1 MYHLILT
8 TNTQFIKLLHNIK
21 RIHLMIFLG
30 IIAVFAS
37 SIPTYAEDTQVKW
50 IIEDQP
56 IIVEPKNE
64 SDIIE
69 FNVFGR
75 ETQSDKEQKKS
86 DVDEKSVK
94 LKISI
99 LEHKDGDYVSGSL
112 YNKDDLYISPTS
124 PEGMKI
130 NELLI
135 EQKQHWKEN
144 WLHKIKYW
152 DRFGDGY
159 IVLAEAML
167 EPVDGG
173 KYVVGGMKFDENP
186 NSNLAHYLRERGY
199 DINNPSSIPNDV
211 FAPVMYED
219 ARNMLA
225 KISDTEDG
233 IDLRELDPYYN
244 PLTEQDIEDIL
255 IEDIEKHSIAIQDNI
270 LDEMTT
276 SFESERAQSPELVQ
290 RSPKQD
296 IIRMDDS
303 IFETNIENKFYQNT
317 EFISDVSFDQKDI
330 AEFEDNL
337 THIFAV
343 IIAAVFLAI
352 IGYVIL
358 KKKKENVKQIIS
370 ITDSAQQVNVAE
382 QTFVMIDKSIQLLD
396 AGKKKE
402 AHEKLSHAIRF
413 YYSNKSGITKEIDT
427 TELIQILK
435 RQNLIEYDVIKS
447 WLKFCSLVEFAK
459 QDIHDIQFRNIISA
473 FRGKIK

>member
-1 MYHLILT
+1 MSICFWTLFFVTCILFT
-8 TNTQFIKLLHNIK
+8 T
-21 RIHLMIFLG
+21 
-30 IIAVFAS
+30 
-37 SIPTYAEDTQVKW
+37 IPTYAEDIHVKW

-56 IIVEPKNE
+56 EILE
-64 SDIIE
+64 SNNGIYSKESGI
-69 FNVFGR
+69 FGR

-86 DVDEKSVK
+86 NADEKPVK

-167 EPVDGG
+167 EPIDGG
-173 KYVVGGMKFDENP
+173 RYVVGGMKFDENP

-211 FAPVMYED
+211 FGPAMYED

-225 KISDTEDG
+225 KISDTDDG

-255 IEDIEKHSIAIQDNI
+255 IEDIEKNSIAIQDNI
-270 LDEMTT
+270 LDEMIT
-276 SFESERAQSPELVQ
+276 SFESEIAQSPELVQ
-290 RSPKQD
+290 RIPKQD

-303 IFETNIENKFYQNT
+303 LFETNIENKFYQNT
-317 EFISDVSFDQKDI
+317 EFIKDVSFAQKDI
-330 AEFEDNL
+330 AKFEDNL
-337 THIFAV
+337 TYIFAI

-352 IGYVIL
+352 IRYVIL
-358 KKKKENVKQIIS
+358 KKKKENAKQVIS

-382 QTFVMIDKSIQLLD
+382 QTFAMIDKSIQLLEL
-396 AGKKKE
+396 GKKKE
-402 AHEKLSHAIRF
+402 SHEKLSHAIRF

-427 TELIQILK
+427 TELLQILK
-435 RQNLIEYDVIKS
+435 QQNLIEYDLIKS

-459 QDIHDIQFRNIISA
+459 QDIHDIQFRNITSA